1 MAVGINVAPGYEVKK
16 KRENKHIATTILG
29 VSAIG
34 FLASYPF
41 HASFVGGLIS
51 SGFIASMVG
60 GCADWFA
67 VTALFRKP
75 LGIPWKTELIPK
87 NREKIFTALT
97 DMVGNEL
104 LSPQNIKSK
113 LASYDYS
120 KLFLSYLDSESGTA
134 GIQKMLR
141 SVISRAVEQMDVQK
155 ASKQV
160 GEFVRENLRAFQ
172 LSPLLISAIRVSLE
186 SGYDE
191 DVCDCAVDILKKVL
205 DYPQFTILLE
215 ELVGETKHIYKGK
228 KLQRAVA
235 DYVVLDL
242 ILGLSN
248 EKIAEII
255 KSKIVAYLDEN
266 KTHNTAGRQELRR
279 QIWEKSALL
288 ETDAVLIGKVEAFK
302 DHWIDNHAGIDR
314 KVSIFLEQ
322 VKEADDKGLASLDDL
337 MDWFTERVNSLV
349 ARVRQDAALRE
360 SLNSFV
366 LQTIFFAVD
375 SYHGEIARM
384 VRDGLESMTNDQL
397 VELIESR
404 AGNDLQMVRING
416 SVVGGL
422 AGMILYLLTFWIK

>member
-1 MAVGINVAPGYEVKK
+1 
-16 KRENKHIATTILG
+16 
-29 VSAIG
+29 
-34 FLASYPF
+34 
-41 HASFVGGLIS
+41 
-51 SGFIASMVG
+51 
-60 GCADWFA
+60 
-67 VTALFRKP
+67 
-75 LGIPWKTELIPK
+75 
-87 NREKIFTALT
+87 
-97 DMVGNEL
+97 MVGNEL

-266 KTHNTAGRQELRR
+266 KTYNTAGRQELRR